1 MCKYVEFQY
10 YIRILGTDNLR
21 EYKLLRN
28 FKNFYKLFNT
38 EKPSKKTNKKR
49 KLFGNARSGLTD
61 KAFVYFIFE

>member
-1 MCKYVEFQY
+1 MRKEMCKYVEFQY

-38 EKPSKKTNKKR
+38 EKPSKKQTKNENY
-49 KLFGNARSGLTD
+49 LATLE
-61 KAFVYFIFE
+61 AA